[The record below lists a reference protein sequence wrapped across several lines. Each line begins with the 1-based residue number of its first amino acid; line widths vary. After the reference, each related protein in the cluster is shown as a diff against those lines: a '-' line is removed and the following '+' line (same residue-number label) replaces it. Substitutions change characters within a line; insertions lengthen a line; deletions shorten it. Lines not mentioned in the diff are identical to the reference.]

1 MEAVTISR
9 GRGPDNPRTVLNM
22 VVHSSSRRVDSPQRS
37 VAGWRL
43 YAPSGMTDRLR
54 WDPALTARKRGREFL
69 RDPIRI
75 GLAVGAAAMAVGG
88 LLPWAE
94 GLIGFLPMRFGGL
107 DGAADGLI
115 MFTLA
120 IVTALI
126 ASNEGFLEAD
136 DGARRWAPMLIGLA
150 CVFLW
155 LLGGQAAQMEIS
167 RWQDDD
173 GSGSLQPG
181 YWLAGVGA
189 VTVAIVGT
197 VASSRRRE
205 GDAGS
210 VLPSLRRPRRSD
222 VAQLAVAAGA
232 IAGAIAGGALALAL
246 FSGVTVVAPMV
257 FFAAIGSAVGA
268 YVARGLGRR
277 LFS

>member
-1 MEAVTISR
+1 MPGR
-9 GRGPDNPRTVLNM
+9 QGRGNPRTVPEM
-22 VVHSSSRRVDSPQRS
+22 VVHSSSGELTASNASNIDRS
-37 VAGWRL
+37 L
-43 YAPSGMTDRLR
+43 YARCCMTDRLR
-54 WDPALTARKRGREFL
+54 WTPELTARKRGREFL

-75 GLAVGAAAMAVGG
+75 GLAVGSAAMAVGA

-115 MFTLA
+115 MLTLA

-126 ASNEGFLEAD
+126 ASNEGFLEAA
-136 DGARRWAPMLIGLA
+136 DGARRWTPMLIGLA

-155 LLGGQAAQMEIS
+155 LLGGQAAQMEIG

-181 YWLAGVGA
+181 YWLTGLGA
-189 VTVAIVGT
+189 VTVAIIGT
-197 VASSRRRE
+197 VASARLRE
-205 GDAGS
+205 TDAGS
-210 VLPSLRRPRRSD
+210 GLPSLRRPGRSD
-222 VAQLAVAAGA
+222 AAQLAAAAGG
-232 IAGAIAGGALALAL
+232 IGGAIAGGALALAL

-257 FFAAIGSAVGA
+257 FFAAIGFLLGASA
-268 YVARGLGRR
+268 ARGLGRR
-277 LFS
+277 LLS